1 MLHQDAHQP
10 CSCIAQWNHVACE
23 SVLASLVT
31 QALEQLMIQE
41 ASACLE
47 ATITPSQ
54 WDASY
59 HGPDLCPT
67 PTVLDSLYIRQ
78 APVRLLRDRDI
89 YLKTLVQLDLAAEH
103 TIQLSTCYLSSNDPA
118 VRYLF
123 LDVLPYCIRQHGVT
137 IQVLVD
143 LMVGEGLV
151 VKSAFEA
158 AEKQTCSRPA
168 KRLSIMRSRW
178 KLRFSSTCQRMPHAS
193 PLNNHPSRR
202 SPFLQQ
208 LTQMVF
214 PRAND
219 GIIVLDVCYHRSRRL

>member
-103 TIQLSTCYLSSNDPA
+103 TIQLSTCYLSSNNAPCFTAQQPPEPA
-118 VRYLF
+118 L
-123 LDVLPYCIRQHGVT
+123 
-137 IQVLVD
+137 
-143 LMVGEGLV
+143 
-151 VKSAFEA
+151 AFFA
-158 AEKQTCSRPA
+158 TADA
-168 KRLSIMRSRW
+168 DG
-178 KLRFSSTCQRMPHAS
+178 
-193 PLNNHPSRR
+193 
-202 SPFLQQ
+202 
-208 LTQMVF
+208 F
-214 PRAND
+214 PE
-219 GIIVLDVCYHRSRRL
+219 SQ